1 MKMVNQK
8 DGIIYNRW
16 ILNIL
21 GMICMLVCAVTC
33 LSASIGMDM
42 DTMIPDE
49 AQNNLKNVEVPND
62 FPVYVY
68 FADAKNKFLIGEER
82 SGVAPDDPVLFCRLI
97 VEELIKGPQSN
108 LTVTIPPKTKLRAVY
123 ITPDNTAY
131 VDFTEGIAMQDSG
144 GVVSELMTIYSIVNS
159 LILNVSDVD
168 QVKILIEGK
177 EAETL
182 AGHIDIRFPISADM
196 LLIR

>member
-1 MKMVNQK
+1 
-8 DGIIYNRW
+8 
-16 ILNIL
+16 
-21 GMICMLVCAVTC
+21 
-33 LSASIGMDM
+33 
-42 DTMIPDE
+42 
-49 AQNNLKNVEVPND
+49 VPND